1 MLTALQ
7 IRAMQNLNEYRSFVS
22 MITHL
27 PDPEVEAFAFSLNGN
42 PASRTRELVVKF
54 MDELPDAFK
63 QNPDGMP
70 QILVYDTSKPLAGF
84 SSLGHEYDSVLEQ
97 IAPEQELEN
106 GDIVVFQAREKV
118 QGQNCASSTK
128 LGDLRRLLWKTLI
141 DEGLMETPQ
150 LGEPGSLQFLWVI
163 DFPMFKMVEQ
173 GEPGQGG
180 AAGIAA
186 AHHPFTAPGS
196 EEDLK
201 ILLSGDPMQA
211 KSAAYDLV
219 LNGVEIGGGS
229 VRNHVASVQRLIMT
243 DVLKMAPE
251 RVKEFDH
258 LFEVLEAG
266 CPPHAGFALGFDRM
280 VALLSGTATVRDVI
294 AFPKTMKGEDLFVK
308 SPSKLT
314 NEQLAPYNL
323 RLGSARP
330 EL

>member
-1 MLTALQ
+1 
-7 IRAMQNLNEYRSFVS
+7 

-27 PDPEVEAFAFSLNGN
+27 PDPEVEAFAFSLDGN
-42 PASRTRELVVKF
+42 PAAKTHELVIKF

-84 SSLGHEYDSVLEQ
+84 SSLGHEYGSVLEQ
-97 IAPEQELEN
+97 IAPDQELEN

-128 LGDLRRLLWKTLI
+128 LGDLRRLLWKTLV
-141 DEGLMETPQ
+141 DEGLMETPK
-150 LGEPGSLQFLWVI
+150 LGEPGSLQFLWVT

-186 AHHPFTAPGS
+186 AHHPFTAPKA

-201 ILLSGDPMQA
+201 LLLSDDYMQA

-229 VRNHVASVQRLIMT
+229 VRNHIASVQRLIMT

-280 VALLSGTATVRDVI
+280 VALMSGTSTVRDVI

-314 NEQLAPYNL
+314 QEQLAPYNL
-323 RLGSARP
+323 RLGAAKSQS
-330 EL
+330 